1 MLEEHVDLTVLNTL
15 RDVMETEY
23 PALLHI
29 FIRDSQARV
38 TDLNGLIQA
47 ADFSPALQTHLD
59 RLGLLAH
66 SFKGSSSNMGA
77 AHLAQLCG
85 ELEDLVRGQG
95 AVSEARV
102 TQLVQDIDSEFCVV
116 RDIFDVELQT
126 TLASH

>member
-47 ADFSPALQTHLD
+47 ADFSPASQTHLD
-59 RLGLLAH
+59 QLGLLAH

-116 RDIFDVELQT
+116 RDVFDVELQT